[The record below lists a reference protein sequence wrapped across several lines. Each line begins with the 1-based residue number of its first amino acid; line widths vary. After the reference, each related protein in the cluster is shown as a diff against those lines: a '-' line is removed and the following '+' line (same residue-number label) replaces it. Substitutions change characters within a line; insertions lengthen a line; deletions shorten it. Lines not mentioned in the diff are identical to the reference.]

1 MAIHSKNAIK
11 TLVIFLVLL
20 ECVATHAKQD
30 KTLNLAMKNTLV
42 TGEPPVTA
50 LANTASR
57 QCATAAL

>member
-20 ECVATHAKQD
+20 KCVATHAID
-30 KTLNLAMKNTLV
+30 KTLNLAMKNTPV
-42 TGEPPVTA
+42 TGAPPVTA